1 MESKSSNNA
10 IPSGPGFFLDL
21 GPAFCL
27 FLRLWAVQ
35 SYILPAEGEGLIH
48 QQPRKALIASPWLTG
63 SHAHPWTYHF
73 GKGNAM
79 PIQLAWRTQQVG
91 EGKEDNYTERKWGC
105 GVKKKNTRIRVNGC
119 CVYSDTKIKKG
130 KAYMKFQHTLYLTP
144 YALPTV
150 SSPGHYSIAADN
162 RPDTFPAQHC
172 IPLIFCPGAFSTTA
186 TGDTSRNP
194 ASHSAA
200 SASLEVWGN

>member
-1 MESKSSNNA
+1 
-10 IPSGPGFFLDL
+10 
-21 GPAFCL
+21 
-27 FLRLWAVQ
+27 
-35 SYILPAEGEGLIH
+35 
-48 QQPRKALIASPWLTG
+48 
-63 SHAHPWTYHF
+63 
-73 GKGNAM
+73 
-79 PIQLAWRTQQVG
+79 
-91 EGKEDNYTERKWGC
+91 
-105 GVKKKNTRIRVNGC
+105 
-119 CVYSDTKIKKG
+119 
-130 KAYMKFQHTLYLTP
+130 MKFQHTLYLTP